1 VDIGAAF
8 SWAWAKFKENAGP
21 LVIVMLVALVGFLI
35 AGIIS
40 GILRSAASGFFG
52 ILVVTAVGDVIFL
65 LIGGVCQIGIYQS
78 AVAVADGRP
87 VEPAKMF
94 TTDLLGPF
102 VIALLLYGL
111 MVGVGSLFCFIPGI
125 VLAYLGFFTPFYVLD
140 ARMSP
145 TDAIRASF
153 QVTSKNVGGLIGFAV
168 VAFLVYVLGFI
179 ACFVGVLVAGPVV
192 LLATTYVFRS
202 VNGRPVLT

>member
-1 VDIGAAF
+1 
-8 SWAWAKFKENAGP
+8 
-21 LVIVMLVALVGFLI
+21 MLVALVGFI
-35 AGIIS
+35 VAGIIS
-40 GILRSAASGFFG
+40 GVLRSSASGFFG
-52 ILVVTAVGDVIFL
+52 FLVVTAVGDVIFL
-65 LIGGVCQIGIYQS
+65 LIGGVLQIGIYQS
-78 AVAVADGRP
+78 ALAVADGRP

-102 VIALLLYGL
+102 VIALFLYGL

-140 ARMSP
+140 HRMSP

-153 QVTSKNVGGLIGFAV
+153 HVTSRNAGGLIGFAV
-168 VAFLVYVLGFI
+168 VAALVYLLGFI

-192 LLATTYVFRS
+192 LLATTYVFRG
-202 VNGRPVLT
+202 VNGQPVHT